1 MTQPPAA
8 TFPAHELE
16 RRRAHLLAEIRRARR
31 RRVAP
36 LAALVAVL
44 VALAVSLPGQLAPTR
59 MTLVDQALAALGR
72 GSTIHVVL
80 EMPSAAELLDLRTGQ
95 TRALARRAEFW
106 TDPKLGSVYRIEL
119 GGVLTQQLAA
129 SRASWTDAA
138 AQWRPFVAGYRRQL
152 ERGAYHVVGHG
163 RIRGTPVVWIASSPS
178 ADGRAQEIAIST
190 TTYRPL
196 FLRTVI
202 GGRVE
207 PGSSAR
213 VVLAETTAPRP
224 AVFAR
229 AATTALGN
237 GGWTHEPNGHTG
249 IPTTLA
255 AARASMTPHPVV
267 TGPRLAGLRRTWL
280 GLPDYLLPGSSS
292 DRGQVNGLSL
302 YYGKLDDYGDPTY
315 AGAFVSINEIT
326 SSRAAR
332 LMLGPGYF
340 REGEAVVRGARGGGP
355 ALAALH
361 IRGLYV
367 IVEASSAARAIAAVD
382 ALSR

>member
-80 EMPSAAELLDLRTGQ
+80 EMPNAAELLDLRTGQ

-129 SRASWTDAA
+129 SPASWTDAA
-138 AQWRPFVAGYRRQL
+138 N
-152 ERGAYHVVGHG
+152 HVVGHG
-163 RIRGTPVVWIASSPS
+163 RIQGTPVAWIASSPS

-340 REGEAVVRGARGGGP
+340 RVGKAVVAPARGGGP
-355 ALAALH
+355 ALAAQH
-361 IRGLYV
+361 VHGLYV
-367 IVEASSAARAIAAVD
+367 IVEASSAAKAIAAAR